1 MTLRRCLVRGAK
13 SSLFNK
19 QPTRLNR
26 VFQWKYNNDLSWR
39 KLRHELQKFNYIFT
53 QQLPICCLSCHF
65 CYSNA
70 YSRVPLSEPNLQSI
84 QSCQKNKA
92 KMTRKSFKDGETSHE
107 DAHVTTLQTFFV
119 RKAISITMIFFVKM
133 TGEIFFET
141 CLALLVRKPPPSW
154 LQEKLLFSVASFV
167 RTDLQTGTFHGLL
180 FLRTK
185 HNCHLNSNTYR
196 TFI

>member
-1 MTLRRCLVRGAK
+1 MWNYFLLNNL
-13 SSLFNK
+13 LF
-19 QPTRLNR
+19 
-26 VFQWKYNNDLSWR
+26 
-39 KLRHELQKFNYIFT
+39 
-53 QQLPICCLSCHF
+53 CCLSCPF

-119 RKAISITMIFFVKM
+119 KKAISTTMIFFVKNWR
-133 TGEIFFET
+133 EIFFEI

-154 LQEKLLFSVASFV
+154 LQEKFLFSVASFV
-167 RTDLQTGTFHGLL
+167 RTDLQTGIFHGLL

-185 HNCHLNSNTYR
+185 HNCH
-196 TFI
+196 